1 MADEPKM
8 ANEMQNTF
16 QFWAS
21 LLLHHA
27 GVDSD
32 DEDVPW
38 KPRGHWPEECDQS
51 CACCRAHNFED
62 VECFWSGCEMCLDG
76 WSLSNVNR
84 HQRTLLR
91 EYVRSV
97 QASASAVEAAVVP
110 AAIVPVRM
118 TYVTSYRCENAAY
131 DMNCFLYIFEEPGR
145 DDLIAFSSPWGMT
158 RFHGSV
164 QRHQFNIMALRFHCR
179 GQTEHLRHVLLMRIA
194 NNPAVWDGFDYQGR
208 HITMTEIR
216 RYYWHQ
222 QAALW
227 VVL

>member
-1 MADEPKM
+1 MADVS
-8 ANEMQNTF
+8 A
-16 QFWAS
+16 
-21 LLLHHA
+21 H
-27 GVDSD
+27 GVVPAAAVVPA
-32 DEDVPW
+32 DVILQAVVPAVAA
-38 KPRGHWPEECDQS
+38 PAAVVPAAAIVPADVVPE
-51 CACCRAHNFED
+51 A
-62 VECFWSGCEMCLDG
+62 
-76 WSLSNVNR
+76 VNP
-84 HQRTLLR
+84 
-91 EYVRSV
+91 
-97 QASASAVEAAVVP
+97 AAVVP

-118 TYVTSYRCENAAY
+118 TYVTSYRYENAAY
-131 DMNCFLYIFEEPGR
+131 DMHCFLYIFEEPGR

-158 RFHGSV
+158 RFHDSV

>member
-1 MADEPKM
+1 MADVS
-8 ANEMQNTF
+8 A
-16 QFWAS
+16 
-21 LLLHHA
+21 H
-27 GVDSD
+27 GVVPAAAVVPA
-32 DEDVPW
+32 DVILQAVVPAVTA
-38 KPRGHWPEECDQS
+38 PAAVVPAAAIVPADVVPE
-51 CACCRAHNFED
+51 A
-62 VECFWSGCEMCLDG
+62 
-76 WSLSNVNR
+76 VNP
-84 HQRTLLR
+84 
-91 EYVRSV
+91 
-97 QASASAVEAAVVP
+97 AAVVP

-118 TYVTSYRCENAAY
+118 TYVTSYRYENAAY

-158 RFHGSV
+158 RFHDSV

>member
-1 MADEPKM
+1 MADVS
-8 ANEMQNTF
+8 A
-16 QFWAS
+16 
-21 LLLHHA
+21 H
-27 GVDSD
+27 GVVPAAAVVPA
-32 DEDVPW
+32 DVILQAVVPAVAV
-38 KPRGHWPEECDQS
+38 PAAVVPAAAIVPADVVPE
-51 CACCRAHNFED
+51 A
-62 VECFWSGCEMCLDG
+62 
-76 WSLSNVNR
+76 VNP
-84 HQRTLLR
+84 
-91 EYVRSV
+91 
-97 QASASAVEAAVVP
+97 AAVVPAAVVP

-118 TYVTSYRCENAAY
+118 TYVTSYRYENAAY
-131 DMNCFLYIFEEPGR
+131 DMHCFLYIFEEPGR

>member
-1 MADEPKM
+1 MADVS
-8 ANEMQNTF
+8 A
-16 QFWAS
+16 
-21 LLLHHA
+21 H
-27 GVDSD
+27 GVVPAAAVVRA
-32 DEDVPW
+32 DVILQAVVPAVAV
-38 KPRGHWPEECDQS
+38 PAAVVPAAAIVPADVVPE
-51 CACCRAHNFED
+51 A
-62 VECFWSGCEMCLDG
+62 
-76 WSLSNVNR
+76 VNP
-84 HQRTLLR
+84 
-91 EYVRSV
+91 
-97 QASASAVEAAVVP
+97 AAVVP

-118 TYVTSYRCENAAY
+118 TYVTSYRYENAAY
-131 DMNCFLYIFEEPGR
+131 DMHCFLYIFEEPGR

-158 RFHGSV
+158 RFHDSV

-194 NNPAVWDGFDYQGR
+194 NNPAVWDGLDYQGR

>member
-1 MADEPKM
+1 MADVS
-8 ANEMQNTF
+8 A
-16 QFWAS
+16 
-21 LLLHHA
+21 H
-27 GVDSD
+27 GVVPAAAAVPA
-32 DEDVPW
+32 DVILQAVVPAVTA
-38 KPRGHWPEECDQS
+38 PAAVVPAAAIVPADVVPE
-51 CACCRAHNFED
+51 A
-62 VECFWSGCEMCLDG
+62 
-76 WSLSNVNR
+76 VNP
-84 HQRTLLR
+84 
-91 EYVRSV
+91 
-97 QASASAVEAAVVP
+97 AAVVP

-118 TYVTSYRCENAAY
+118 TYVTSYRYENAAY

-158 RFHGSV
+158 RFHDSV

-179 GQTEHLRHVLLMRIA
+179 GQTEHLRHVVLMRIA

-216 RYYWHQ
+216 RYYWHR

>member
-1 MADEPKM
+1 MADVS
-8 ANEMQNTF
+8 A
-16 QFWAS
+16 
-21 LLLHHA
+21 H
-27 GVDSD
+27 GVVPAAAAVPA
-32 DEDVPW
+32 DVILQAVVPAVTA
-38 KPRGHWPEECDQS
+38 PAAVVPAAAIVPADVVPE
-51 CACCRAHNFED
+51 A
-62 VECFWSGCEMCLDG
+62 
-76 WSLSNVNR
+76 VNP
-84 HQRTLLR
+84 
-91 EYVRSV
+91 
-97 QASASAVEAAVVP
+97 AAVVP

-118 TYVTSYRCENAAY
+118 TYVTSYRYENAAY
-131 DMNCFLYIFEEPGR
+131 DMHCFLYIFEEPGR

-158 RFHGSV
+158 RFHDSV